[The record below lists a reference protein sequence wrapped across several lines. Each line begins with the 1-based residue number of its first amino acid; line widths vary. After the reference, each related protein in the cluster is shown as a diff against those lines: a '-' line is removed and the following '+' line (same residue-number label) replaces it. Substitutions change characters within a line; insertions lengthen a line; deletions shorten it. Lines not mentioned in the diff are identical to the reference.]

1 MAILVKDALSL
12 DMMKETK
19 LLAGENGL
27 DRLIQWVTIV
37 EIIEDTSRLSEGEL
51 LVTTGFGL
59 TENKERRI
67 RLEQL
72 IQSHRLSAIAIYKG
86 VYLTEIPASLIEA
99 AENSDIPLI
108 EIPPHVNFS
117 DITKAVLEQIVSS
130 QLHQLKYSSAIHQRL
145 THLNVSNKNV
155 TQITDELA
163 HLTAAN
169 IVVLDVFLHQTAAHL
184 ETDEVTYSPAFGFL
198 TDDEPIET
206 SSLLK
211 QAEEKG
217 RLVYDTYGA
226 FVLAACPVIAM
237 GDIFGFIVALKKK
250 ETWHHLD
257 AIAIEHAGAVYAIE
271 WLKQKAIQD
280 TENQMQ
286 GHLLDDMLQQQYTEE
301 SYVIEQARK
310 LQYDMSEEQVVI
322 YFQFQ
327 HQHTQLDHQMVQRLS
342 QLLTSIFERRQIP
355 FLLKARLDSIFVLT
369 PAGKSTYQE
378 TNWYRASEECR
389 STWSYFF
396 PVHPI
401 VIGIGRAYDQI
412 SLFAKSAKEAQYAAR
427 LLPLLKTDDSIIHYQ
442 KLGLYGMLLEMN
454 EAGMN
459 LHDFYVELLS
469 PLLYTKKQGADL
481 IHTLEVYLAHNENI
495 QKSAG
500 ELFIHRHTLSYRLK
514 QIETRTGCS
523 LKSTDDRMK
532 LQLSIMAYR
541 LSGLL
546 DQMRTIS

>member
-1 MAILVKDALSL
+1 MAIFVKDALSL
-12 DMMKETK
+12 DIMKETK
-19 LLAGENGL
+19 LLAGQNGL
-27 DRLIQWVTIV
+27 ERLIQWVTIV

-59 TENKERRI
+59 AENEERRL
-67 RLEQL
+67 RLKRL

-99 AENSDIPLI
+99 ANVSGIPLI
-108 EIPPHVNFS
+108 EIPSHVNFS
-117 DITKAVLEQIVSS
+117 DITKAILEQIVNS
-130 QLHQLKYSSAIHQRL
+130 QLHQLKYSAAIHQRL

-155 TQITDELA
+155 TQITNELA

-169 IVVLDVFLHQTAAHL
+169 IVVLDVFLHQTAASL
-184 ETDEVTYSPAFGFL
+184 TKDEVTYSPSFGFM
-198 TDDEPIET
+198 TESET
-206 SSLLK
+206 IATNSLLK

-217 RLVYDTYGA
+217 RLVFETNGE

-250 ETWHHLD
+250 KEWHHLD
-257 AIAIEHAGAVYAIE
+257 AIAIEHGGAVYAIE

-286 GHLLDDMLQQQYTEE
+286 GHLLDDILQQQYTEE
-301 SYVIEQARK
+301 SYVMEQATK
-310 LQYDMSEEQVVI
+310 LQYDMNDEQVVI
-322 YFQFQ
+322 YVQFQ

-369 PAGKSTYQE
+369 PAGKKSFQATE
-378 TNWYRASEECR
+378 WYRAADECR

-396 PVHPI
+396 PIHPI
-401 VIGIGRAYDQI
+401 VIGIGKSYDQI
-412 SLFAKSAKEAQYAAR
+412 SLFAKSAKEAQYAAK
-427 LLPLLKTDDSIIHYQ
+427 LLPLLKTDQSIIHYQ

-481 IHTLEVYLAHNENI
+481 IHTLEVYLTHNENI

-514 QIETRTGCS
+514 QIEAKTGCS

>member
-12 DMMKETK
+12 DIMKETK

-59 TENKERRI
+59 ADNQERRT
-67 RLEQL
+67 RLEEL
-72 IQSHRLSAIAIYKG
+72 IQSQRLSAIAIYKG

-99 AENSDIPLI
+99 AKNSGIPLI
-108 EIPPHVNFS
+108 EIPSHVNFS

-163 HLTAAN
+163 HLTSAN

-184 ETDEVTYSPAFGFL
+184 IKDEVTYAPAFGFL
-198 TDDEPIET
+198 TDHEPIET
-206 SSLLK
+206 TPLLK

-217 RLVYDTYGA
+217 RLVYDTCGA

-237 GDIFGFIVALKKK
+237 GDIFGFIVSLKKK
-250 ETWHHLD
+250 DAWHHLD

-286 GHLLDDMLQQQYTEE
+286 GHLLDDILQQQYTEE
-301 SYVIEQARK
+301 SYVVEQATK
-310 LQYDMSEEQVVI
+310 LQYDMSDEQVVI

-327 HQHTQLDHQMVQRLS
+327 HQHTQLDHQMMQRLS
-342 QLLTSIFERRQIP
+342 QLLTSIFERRHIPFYLKQGSIP
-355 FLLKARLDSIFVLT
+355 FLFLRQQEKKHFKKRSGIVQQRS
-369 PAGKSTYQE
+369 AG
-378 TNWYRASEECR
+378 ALGLI
-389 STWSYFF
+389 FF
-396 PVHPI
+396 PSI
-401 VIGIGRAYDQI
+401 
-412 SLFAKSAKEAQYAAR
+412 R
-427 LLPLLKTDDSIIHYQ
+427 L
-442 KLGLYGMLLEMN
+442 
-454 EAGMN
+454 
-459 LHDFYVELLS
+459 
-469 PLLYTKKQGADL
+469 
-481 IHTLEVYLAHNENI
+481 
-495 QKSAG
+495 
-500 ELFIHRHTLSYRLK
+500 
-514 QIETRTGCS
+514 
-523 LKSTDDRMK
+523 
-532 LQLSIMAYR
+532 
-541 LSGLL
+541 
-546 DQMRTIS
+546 

>member
-12 DMMKETK
+12 DIMKETT
-19 LLAGENGL
+19 LIAGQSGL
-27 DRLIQWVTIV
+27 HREIQWVTIV

-59 TENKERRI
+59 AENKQK
-67 RLEQL
+67 LEQFAHL
-72 IQSHRLSAIAIYKG
+72 IRSCRLSAVAIYKDF
-86 VYLTEIPASLIEA
+86 YLKHIPDALITVANE
-99 AENSDIPLI
+99 SGTPLI
-108 EIPPHVNFS
+108 EIPAHLNFS
-117 DITKAVLEQIVSS
+117 DLTKAILEQIVNS
-130 QLHQLKYSSAIHQRL
+130 QLHQLKYSAAIHRRL

-155 TQITDELA
+155 KQITDELA
-163 HLTAAN
+163 QLTSAN
-169 IVVLDVFLHQTAAHL
+169 IVVLDVFLNQTAAHL
-184 ETDEVTYSPAFGFL
+184 NKNEVTYSPAEGFI
-198 TDDEPIET
+198 TDKET
-206 SSLLK
+206 IHMNSLLK
-211 QAEEKG
+211 RAEEKG
-217 RLVYDTYGA
+217 LLVYEHCGEY
-226 FVLAACPVIAM
+226 VLAACPVLAM
-237 GDIFGFIVALKKK
+237 GDVFGFIVSLKKK
-250 ETWHHLD
+250 KEWLSLD

-271 WLKQKAIQD
+271 WLKQKAVQD
-280 TENQMQ
+280 TQNQMQ
-286 GHLLDDMLQQQYTEE
+286 GHLLDDILQQQYTEE
-301 SYVIEQARK
+301 SYVMEQATK
-310 LQYDMSEEQVVI
+310 LHYEMKGEQVVI

-327 HQHTQLDHQMVQRLS
+327 HQHTQLDHHMVQRLS
-342 QLLTSIFERRQIP
+342 QLLSSIYERRQIP

-369 PAGKSTYQE
+369 HAGQKAVQE
-378 TNWYRASEECR
+378 TEWYDAAEECR
-389 STWSYFF
+389 KMWSYFF
-396 PVHPI
+396 PIHPI
-401 VIGIGRAYDQI
+401 VIGIGKAYDHM

-442 KLGLYGMLLEMN
+442 HLGLYGMLLEMN

-514 QIETRTGCS
+514 QIETKTGCS

-546 DQMRTIS
+546 DQMRTI